1 MLRTE
6 YKFTNEYGL
15 PILDDSRMDSKKA
28 DAYMEFLEDSIKKDA
43 IKKNN
48 TEVEAQQEILMMA

>member
-1 MLRTE
+1 
-6 YKFTNEYGL
+6 
-15 PILDDSRMDSKKA
+15 MDSKKA